1 MKEVLLLK
9 MVKEASKIVIT
20 SHQNS
25 DVDAVL
31 SCFVVKKLISK
42 INSTAIVSVVTSG
55 MNAQARK
62 VVESLGIASE
72 VRDGDSIPEYDLCL
86 LVDVNNPMH
95 LGSLR
100 DNISYDKPMII
111 IDHHRPSTNTPS
123 KALAILDEN
132 AVATAE
138 VLCDLMINMDVRPS
152 KEEAQCLLIGI
163 LSDSRRLSMG
173 TSKTMR
179 NVAYLLSCGA
189 SLSEAIATLSI
200 PMTYSEKIAR
210 LKASQRALI
219 YSLGQWIIAISNVG
233 SYEASA
239 ARALVDLGADLA
251 AVCNE
256 LNDEVRLCAR
266 ASEEFVKKT
275 GVHLGEEMD
284 KLSALMSGSGGGHA
298 GAACATIPK
307 GCEDIISGFLTLMSN
322 RLGQPVKKMD

>member
-1 MKEVLLLK
+1 
-9 MVKEASKIVIT
+9 MVKETSKIVIT

-31 SCFVVKKLISK
+31 SCLVVKKLINKMNPS
-42 INSTAIVSVVTSG
+42 AIVSVVTAG
-55 MNAQARK
+55 MNVQARK
-62 VVESLGIASE
+62 IIESLGISSE
-72 VRDGDSIPEYDLCL
+72 VRDGDSMPEYDLCL
-86 LVDVNNPMH
+86 LIDVNNPMH

-100 DNISYDKPMII
+100 DYINYDKPMII
-111 IDHHRPSTNTPS
+111 IDHHRPSINIPS
-123 KALAILDEN
+123 KALVILDEN

-138 VLCDLMINMDVRPS
+138 VLCDLMINIDVRPS

-173 TSKTMR
+173 TSKTMK

-189 SLSEAIATLSI
+189 SLSEAVTILST

-275 GVHLGEEMD
+275 GIHLGEEMD

-307 GCEDIISGFLTLMSN
+307 GCEDVMNRFLTLISD
-322 RLGQPVKKMD
+322 RLGLPIKKID

>member
-1 MKEVLLLK
+1 
-9 MVKEASKIVIT
+9 
-20 SHQNS
+20 
-25 DVDAVL
+25 
-31 SCFVVKKLISK
+31 
-42 INSTAIVSVVTSG
+42 
-55 MNAQARK
+55 
-62 VVESLGIASE
+62 
-72 VRDGDSIPEYDLCL
+72 
-86 LVDVNNPMH
+86 
-95 LGSLR
+95 
-100 DNISYDKPMII
+100 YDKPMII

-173 TSKTMR
+173 TSKTMK

-189 SLSEAIATLSI
+189 SLSEAVTILST